1 MAKAG
6 GMCRKAVKAAA
17 AQAPGLFKKGEALCA
32 STVCPKGEKLLGS
45 YGVPSVVLGPVGKL
59 CVSACTWAVKK
70 IGSSLAP
77 KLADEQLG
85 DDICKKAGIEEEL
98 LEQDTGTQFFT
109 LALYNT
115 ISQASELDQQEWG
128 AAGRLA
134 GKVKNAAV
142 AAAGKVK
149 GFVMAKAGG
158 MCRKAVKAAAAQAP
172 GLFKKGEALCA
183 STVCPKGEKLLGSYG
198 VPSVVLGPVGKLCVS
213 ACTWAVKKIGSSLA
227 PKLADEQLGDDI
239 CKKAGIEEES
249 LLQSVP
255 TQFVATEEM
264 LSAAMTLNIEHASKG
279 RSDAERYISAGLVND
294 PEFIQTMMKWWNPV
308 AAAKN
313 AYKKVKGAVVA
324 GFNKVKGVV
333 LAGAKKLCPVAVKFG
348 QTHAHAVIAKGGAMC
363 KDVLCPALVTYVTG
377 QTGGVGAF
385 LAPLLKT
392 GCDAACGWAEA
403 KLHDTAAKFV
413 NDPNLPTTLCARLG
427 LGR

>member
-6 GMCRKAVKAAA
+6 GLCRKAVKAAA

-134 GKVKNAAV
+134 NKVKGAAV

-158 MCRKAVKAAAAQAP
+158 LCRKAVKAAAAQAP

-227 PKLADEQLGDDI
+227 PKLADEQLGDTI

-249 LLQSVP
+249 LLLQHAP
-255 TQFVATEEM
+255 AQFVVTEDM
-264 LSAAMTLNIEHASKG
+264 LSTAMTLNIEHRVKG
-279 RSDAERYISAGLVND
+279 HTDTERYLAAAMFND
-294 PEFIQTMMKWWNPV
+294 PEFIQTMWNPL
-308 AAAKN
+308 AAIHSAYEGVKN
-313 AYKKVKGAVVA
+313 VV
-324 GFNKVKGVV
+324 VKGVKWAESKV
-333 LAGAKKLCPVAVKFG
+333 IAGAKTLCPKAVAFG
-348 QTHAHAVIAKGGAMC
+348 QSKIHAAIAKGGDLC
-363 KDVLCPALVTYVTG
+363 KKMLCPPLVTYVSG
-377 QTGGVGAF
+377 QTAPVGPF
-385 LAPLLKT
+385 LAPLLTK
-392 GCDAACGWAEA
+392 GCTAACEFAER
-403 KLHDTAAKFV
+403 KLHEKAAAVAKDKKFPGLV
-413 NDPNLPTTLCARLG
+413 CEKLG
-427 LGR
+427 LRL